1 MNSERKN
8 QIIKILLKEK
18 KISVKDLSKA
28 LYISEPSI
36 RRDLSELEK
45 EKLIRRVHG
54 GAVLEEHSE
63 SFIKIPFLLREL
75 EDHDA
80 KTVIAQKAAELVH
93 DGDVIMMDASSSS
106 YALIPYLAQKS
117 NITVITSG
125 IKSLMRLAEYGI
137 DAYSTGGHLLPS
149 CFSLTDGDALDII
162 SHYNANIV
170 FFSCRGIA
178 PDGMITDFSIE
189 ENMVRAKMIERSQK
203 SVLLCAGK
211 KMNKTYMHNICNIRD
226 ITTVI
231 SEDDLPDNLQKILH
245 T

>member
-1 MNSERKN
+1 MNSERRN

-18 KISVKDLSKA
+18 KISVKELAKA

-36 RRDLSELEK
+36 RRDLTELEK

-93 DGDVIMMDASSSS
+93 DGDVIMMDASSSA
-106 YALIPYLAQKS
+106 YAMIPYLAQKS

-137 DAYSTGGHLLPS
+137 DAYSTGGHMLPAS
-149 CFSLTDGDALDII
+149 FSLTDGDALEII

-178 PDGMITDFSIE
+178 SDGMITDFSIE
-189 ENMVRAKMIERSQK
+189 ENIVRAKMIERSQK
-203 SVLLCAGK
+203 AVLLCANK
-211 KMNKTYMHNICNIRD
+211 KMNKTYMHNICNIKD
-226 ITTVI
+226 ITAVI
-231 SEDDLPDNLQKILH
+231 SEAELPQNLQEILRS
-245 T
+245 

>member
-1 MNSERKN
+1 MNAERKN

-18 KISVKDLSKA
+18 KISVKELAKK

-36 RRDLSELEK
+36 RRDLTELEK
-45 EKLIRRVHG
+45 EKLVRRVHG
-54 GAVLEEHSE
+54 GAILEEHSE

-80 KTVIAQKAAELVH
+80 KNIIAQKAADLVH
-93 DGDVIMMDASSSS
+93 DGDVIMMDASSSA
-106 YALIPYLAQKS
+106 YAVIPYLAQKS

-149 CFSLTDGDALDII
+149 CFALTNDDAHEII
-162 SHYNANIV
+162 SHYNADIV
-170 FFSCRGIA
+170 FFSCRGIS
-178 PDGMITDFSIE
+178 PDGMITDFSID
-189 ENMVRAKMIERSQK
+189 ENMVRAKMIERSRQ

-211 KMNKTYMHNICNIRD
+211 KMNKTYMHNICSIKD
-226 ITTVI
+226 ISHVI
-231 SEDDLPDNLQKILH
+231 SENELPENLQKLLN